1 MNPIETLENL
11 LRAVLLFLS
20 GALEKDD
27 DAFTNPAMHF
37 ALAGVKST
45 LERGLELLEEIEIRQ
60 ANLQTDLAQV
70 RAQRTEMQQRIAG
83 AEQGRIVALRKPASL
98 AMFFMAYAPL
108 SERHSDTPDQ
118 APEYGQAKISAIKF
132 ARMLYG
138 YGLADA
144 KIFVETLPEIPY
156 IRNLVDMYYQSYGL
170 TKGTTPFTEGTALA
184 VAYSAYCTSYATAK
198 ASLPETERLYGA
210 LSRAEFVAVA
220 FELTHINAS
229 GDRDSRAFC

>member
-1 MNPIETLENL
+1 
-11 LRAVLLFLS
+11 
-20 GALEKDD
+20 
-27 DAFTNPAMHF
+27 
-37 ALAGVKST
+37 
-45 LERGLELLEEIEIRQ
+45 
-60 ANLQTDLAQV
+60 
-70 RAQRTEMQQRIAG
+70 
-83 AEQGRIVALRKPASL
+83 
-98 AMFFMAYAPL
+98 
-108 SERHSDTPDQ
+108 
-118 APEYGQAKISAIKF
+118 
-132 ARMLYG
+132 MLYG

-229 GDRDSRAFC
+229 GDRAKALAFFPGHEVHLRAALGFQFLAD